1 MGVKKVTQRSGWA
14 HAAGPRDTAS
24 VPPMQPQLAAE
35 HRSPRSLRGVICPV
49 TRPWPFLAAQQ
60 GGGTWALPRCQELF
74 LERESPVLAA
84 MRKRLC
90 ALKAVAV
97 SRAASPEAS
106 RPAAQ
111 VLFNRAGLAEAGT
124 QKLLCP
130 RAGASAWWLAHP
142 GGSLSLVTTLPA
154 GHGARLGN
162 HDDSP
167 QLP

>member
-1 MGVKKVTQRSGWA
+1 MGFTEMPGIISGEREPC
-14 HAAGPRDTAS
+14 PRHEEMA
-24 VPPMQPQLAAE
+24 VLY
-35 HRSPRSLRGVICPV
+35 
-49 TRPWPFLAAQQ
+49 RPWPFPEQRVQRPPGL
-60 GGGTWALPRCQELF
+60 LPKSSLTG
-74 LERESPVLAA
+74 
-84 MRKRLC
+84 
-90 ALKAVAV
+90 
-97 SRAASPEAS
+97 
-106 RPAAQ
+106 
-111 VLFNRAGLAEAGT
+111 AGLAEAGT